1 MKNTVLLFIFMSF
14 SVGLFAQNETGAKF
28 IPWLE
33 SQDIT
38 NTRYFIWQGDTID
51 FNEFGRVLDRVDAEG
66 DYLYFYSDTTLLDS
80 AYLSY
85 TAEIDTFMYSDGG
98 DSIIISLNNDGLH
111 YLDISSLT
119 SKLDTVTRDNT
130 LTGNG
135 TSTSP
140 LGVDESIIANAMKS
154 NYEITLPSAGSVGNR
169 ILSATEGIDYPSG
182 WVLTEENGADLR
194 ITHNL
199 GRRLAS
205 VTVWSVNGTTHQIL
219 LGNYAYSGLYSE
231 ENSLLIQGFAT
242 VASEVA
248 IQVVFSE

>member
-154 NYEITLPSAGSVGNR
+154 NYKITLPVNGTLSGSAAA
-169 ILSATEGIDYPSG
+169 ATDLPSG
-182 WVLTEENGADLR
+182 WSLSVSGGDLQ
-194 ITHNL
+194 INHGL
-199 GRRLAS
+199 GRYSAS
-205 VTVWSVNGTTHQIL
+205 VNVSYNTSGDSYRYLRNFD
-219 LGNYAYSGLYSE
+219 NAYSGYVDVDNNNLTIESISTLYTAYKLRIKIIFE
-231 ENSLLIQGFAT
+231 
-242 VASEVA
+242 
-248 IQVVFSE
+248 